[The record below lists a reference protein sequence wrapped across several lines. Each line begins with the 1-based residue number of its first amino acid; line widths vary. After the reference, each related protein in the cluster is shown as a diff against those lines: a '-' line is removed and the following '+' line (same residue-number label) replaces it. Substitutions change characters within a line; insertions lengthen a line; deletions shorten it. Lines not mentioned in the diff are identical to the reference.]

1 MSTNLQLVQC
11 NCPDLQSAEQIATAL
26 LEKRQAACVNIMPPQ
41 LSLYRWQGKLERQQE
56 VMLLIKAP
64 QALFSAISQTICQ
77 LHPYTVPEIIA
88 LQVTQAFEPYLNW
101 INEETSPHD

>member
-1 MSTNLQLVQC
+1 MLTDLQLVLC
-11 NCPDLQSAEQIATAL
+11 NCPELQTAEQIATVL
-26 LEKRQAACVNIMPPQ
+26 LERRLAACINIMPPQ

-64 QALFSAISQTICQ
+64 QAQFSAISQTICQ

-88 LQVTQAFEPYLNW
+88 VPVTQAFQPYLNW
-101 INEETSPHD
+101 IKEETSPHD